1 MKKPTVGET
10 QMTTIILQTD
20 EEKQLWK
27 SVAAAVAS
35 ASNATDKS
43 SMCSWADRAV
53 EYYRARL
60 PVPTL
65 QEGQ

>member
-1 MKKPTVGET
+1 MA
-10 QMTTIILQTD
+10 TIILETE

-35 ASNATDKS
+35 SSNVTDKS
-43 SMCSWADRAV
+43 SMCGWADRAV

-60 PVPTL
+60 PVTSSSN
-65 QEGQ
+65 

>member
-1 MKKPTVGET
+1 MATIVLET
-10 QMTTIILQTD
+10 E

-27 SVAAAVAS
+27 SVATGVAS
-35 ASNATDKS
+35 SSNATDKS
-43 SMCSWADRAV
+43 SMYSWADRAV

-60 PVPTL
+60 PIPTL